1 MNQNKRAADL
11 IKNFCR
17 NYHFIL
23 IFLAFL
29 LLFLAVNQGGTT
41 LTTLMNIPRHSTVV
55 GMIALGMGL
64 IILIG
69 DIDLSVGSQLALIGG
84 FTVMIFNSTGSILLS
99 LFFSLALGAL
109 LGFLNGFL
117 VGAVKMPAFIVTLA
131 AMLIFRSTAQTVMN
145 SQGLTI
151 YQLDSKLSQW
161 QPFWQ
166 IGNESF
172 LQIPIVV
179 WILIVTV
186 AILTFLTTSMKFGKK
201 IYAIGGN
208 EKAAR
213 LSGIHVEGSRI
224 LVYMI
229 AGTLVGLASFLYLA
243 NSGSV
248 DPATSG
254 KNYELYAIA
263 GVVISGIHMSGG
275 KGRVLGIIFGSMT
288 FTIIDKIINTLGLNP
303 LMNDTIK
310 GVILLLAILI
320 QMLPG
325 MLQKLRGQSQAA
337 AHSKAA
343 GGQ

>member
-1 MNQNKRAADL
+1 MNQNTRVVGTL
-11 IKNFCR
+11 KNLCR
-17 NYHFIL
+17 RYHFIL

-29 LLFLAVNQGGTT
+29 LLFLMVNQGGTT

-84 FTVMIFNSTGSILLS
+84 FTVLVFNSTGSLLLS
-99 LFFSLALGAL
+99 LLFSLTLGAL
-109 LGFLNGFL
+109 LGFVNGFL

-131 AMLIFRSTAQTVMN
+131 AMLIYRSVAQTVMN
-145 SQGLTI
+145 SRGFTI
-151 YQLDSKLSQW
+151 YQLNSKHAQW
-161 QPFWQ
+161 QPFWE
-166 IGNESF
+166 IGNQSF
-172 LQIPIVV
+172 LQIPILV
-179 WILIVTV
+179 WILIGTV
-186 AILTFLTTSMKFGKK
+186 AVLTFLTTSMKFGKK

-213 LSGIHVEGSRI
+213 LSGINVEGVRI

-310 GVILLLAILI
+310 GVILLLAIFI
-320 QMLPG
+320 QMLPA
-325 MLQKLRGQSQAA
+325 MLQKLQGR
-337 AHSKAA
+337 SKAEA
-343 GGQ
+343 KADEIARK